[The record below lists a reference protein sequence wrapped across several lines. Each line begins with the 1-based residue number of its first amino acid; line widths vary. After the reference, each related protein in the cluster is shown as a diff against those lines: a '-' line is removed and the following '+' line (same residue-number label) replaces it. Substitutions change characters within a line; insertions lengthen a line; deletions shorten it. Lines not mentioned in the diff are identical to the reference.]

1 MTIKLSVLMQTDIL
15 SFTSPSHDIRVTG
28 YSFTK
33 HQEYFINTA
42 EFSGNTEMM
51 DRDFIVFV
59 DSAEPNK
66 PKVLVEKDEESH
78 VAMLTFVPD
87 FHLVEQ
93 NIEAIFE
100 KLMTVVSNLVVIIAI
115 LDSSFFCQN

>member
-1 MTIKLSVLMQTDIL
+1 M
-15 SFTSPSHDIRVTG
+15 G
-28 YSFTK
+28 
-33 HQEYFINTA
+33 NTA

-93 NIEAIFE
+93 NIEAIFVVDCSGSMGGQSMNLAKE
-100 KLMTVVSNLVVIIAI
+100 ALMVFLHSLPVNSYFNVFLVRTICAER
-115 LDSSFFCQN
+115 LESC